1 MPISLFLRAWIFRL
15 LLGVALAISLRASAE
30 ARTPDEPLFWNVPIA
45 LSPQCSF
52 LVSCGGF
59 DSIGLHIANTAVVRG
74 NRDRNFA
81 AVQDLVRLSLTLLDV
96 AEVGGALGGHFVHDE
111 AGDEHA
117 ATAPARLFA
126 RLRLYPLPWVSLK
139 GGLSVAT
146 SYDRS
151 FVSERLGAAEPPGM
165 DLNTARLTF
174 HRSFRFVEIDGGAG
188 MLWGSVPDG
197 RWVSLELS
205 ASVALNLFTDP
216 GDANER
222 LRVLVQGLY
231 RQPLARPDGAQGIR
245 EVYALA
251 GVELKS
257 GSGYGFS
264 LGIGPQVLNAQA
276 GALVQ
281 FDVRV
286 SWGLRY
292 RNPIAESL
300 AGRRRIPAAWMD
312 LFYTDPVLR
321 ADGCIWSDPLPQAN
335 PFLIKCIGRPDPKD
349 PGKIILFSGGYVDVG
364 THLWVRDDGTLVD
377 QDQFEYGEIDR
388 EMVPYVRAIQALA
401 AKLAKEKH
409 AQEASTGQRCG
420 YQADILRGVS
430 DPGLMAVLAH
440 DDMGGAAALLGS
452 ELMRA
457 LKCGDPTSLGGS
469 GILPLL
475 GRGPFKK
482 GPVAYRGTLIGHGE
496 AEHIEPAVV
505 PEQTPLTDKGRAH
518 IFYGD
523 LDKRAESKGW
533 HYEPSGD
540 PKKGTYVIEKTRSAA
555 DKHGVYEANVMIEG
569 VQKKAR
575 STFFPKDWTEQ
586 QVESAILEAYE
597 NRQVDAVRPWVYVG
611 TASNGMKIQ
620 MEIQGGKIGTAYPL
634 YLREGP

>member
-1 MPISLFLRAWIFRL
+1 MSVCSHSRWARPILAMLLVLAAQSTARGQLPPRAPDNPL
-15 LLGVALAISLRASAE
+15 YLTPPLASSA
-30 ARTPDEPLFWNVPIA
+30 
-45 LSPQCSF
+45 QCGF
-52 LVSCGGF
+52 FAECGRF
-59 DSIGLHIANTAVVRG
+59 DDIGLHVLNTFGLRG
-74 NRDRNFA
+74 SQDRRFA
-81 AVQDLVRLSLTLLDV
+81 AVSDWVRVSLTLLDV

-205 ASVALNLFTDP
+205 ASIALNLFTDP
-216 GDANER
+216 SDANER

-257 GSGYGFS
+257 GSGYGFG

-321 ADGCIWSDPLPQAN
+321 ADGCIYIECGQWPTIPDGWQLVRSGQA
-335 PFLIKCIGRPDPKD
+335 GA
-349 PGKIILFSGGYVDVG
+349 V
-364 THLWVRDDGTLVD
+364 H
-377 QDQFEYGEIDR
+377 YG
-388 EMVPYVRAIQALA
+388 L
-401 AKLAKEKH
+401 
-409 AQEASTGQRCG
+409 
-420 YQADILRGVS
+420 LRRV
-430 DPGLMAVLAH
+430 
-440 DDMGGAAALLGS
+440 
-452 ELMRA
+452 
-457 LKCGDPTSLGGS
+457 
-469 GILPLL
+469 
-475 GRGPFKK
+475 
-482 GPVAYRGTLIGHGE
+482 
-496 AEHIEPAVV
+496 
-505 PEQTPLTDKGRAH
+505 TD
-518 IFYGD
+518 
-523 LDKRAESKGW
+523 ES
-533 HYEPSGD
+533 
-540 PKKGTYVIEKTRSAA
+540 
-555 DKHGVYEANVMIEG
+555 
-569 VQKKAR
+569 
-575 STFFPKDWTEQ
+575 
-586 QVESAILEAYE
+586 
-597 NRQVDAVRPWVYVG
+597 
-611 TASNGMKIQ
+611 
-620 MEIQGGKIGTAYPL
+620 
-634 YLREGP
+634 